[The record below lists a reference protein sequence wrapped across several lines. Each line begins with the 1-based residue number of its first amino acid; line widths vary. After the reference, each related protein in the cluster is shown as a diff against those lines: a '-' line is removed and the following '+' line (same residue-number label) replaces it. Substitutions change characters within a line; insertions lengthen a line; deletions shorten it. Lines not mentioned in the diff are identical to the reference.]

1 MEQLV
6 STYCVS
12 PAGRYL
18 GMSLLSWR
26 MAQGLQRSI
35 ATRRRWQP
43 SGSRPAGHG
52 RGQGRV
58 PSQTPSWQTA
68 SSHNPVVMSINDR
81 NDPWLDQ
88 TSNCW
93 PLEEQHYAEVFAVSA
108 SFKTDDP
115 PLWSGLLSPSARAG
129 ALRDNRGHCLNCHE
143 DTHPFH
149 PFINASG
156 CLNPEHLRPPA
167 TLAVRGRFLT
177 GGMPYINVCVSFNY
191 FTSRFSWLHCQAVQ
205 RCGRGF

>member
-143 DTHPFH
+143 DSFRNCRHH
-149 PFINASG
+149 FINASG
-156 CLNPEHLRPPA
+156 CLNPRQSSADHGEVTVVAEKRQVTLSWWMLRPP
-167 TLAVRGRFLT
+167 
-177 GGMPYINVCVSFNY
+177 PS
-191 FTSRFSWLHCQAVQ
+191 S
-205 RCGRGF
+205 